1 MLISRASC
9 CLLVLLLIATATTV
23 HARTWKDKSGKFSIV
38 ATLVGVKD
46 GIVTLK
52 KVDGKEISL
61 AVEKLS
67 DADRAYL
74 EKEAANAPADAPAE
88 VPAGE
93 LPEVKGDEK
102 FELVVKW
109 ARTEAEPI
117 ALSKLPDVMFRTRDG
132 KPIKQV
138 FYAFE
143 MDVKDGNTVETE
155 RHTADS
161 AIKLE
166 KSEGVIPMTAG
177 PVIPPSATMDLVLKT
192 ARGLFGSGELR
203 VAFYSD
209 SKGKKQ
215 VSDWLAIP
223 VDLSK

>member
-1 MLISRASC
+1 LKSRAC

-38 ATLVGVKD
+38 ATLVSVKD

-52 KVDGKEISL
+52 KVDGKEVSL

-74 EKEAANAPADAPAE
+74 EKEVAKAPADAPAE
-88 VPAGE
+88 VPKE
-93 LPEVKGDEK
+93 DLPEVKGDEK
-102 FELVVKW
+102 YEVVVKW
-109 ARTEAEPI
+109 ARTETEPI
-117 ALSKLPDVMFRTRDG
+117 AISKLPDVLFRTRDG
-132 KPIKQV
+132 QPIKQV

-143 MDVKDGNTVETE
+143 MDIKDGNTNKIVTE
-155 RHTADS
+155 RESADK
-161 AIKLE
+161 AIKLD
-166 KSEGVIPMTAG
+166 KSEGVIPMSTG
-177 PVIPPSATMDLVLKT
+177 PVIPPSAAMDLVLRT
-192 ARGLFGSGELR
+192 ARGLTGSGELR
-203 VAFYSD
+203 VGFFSD

-215 VSDWLAIP
+215 ISDWLAIP